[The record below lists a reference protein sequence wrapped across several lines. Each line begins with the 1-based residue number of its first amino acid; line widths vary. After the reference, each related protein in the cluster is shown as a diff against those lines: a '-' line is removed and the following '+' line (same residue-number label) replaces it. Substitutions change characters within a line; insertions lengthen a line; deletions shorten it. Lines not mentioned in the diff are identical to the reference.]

1 MLVVNLSG
9 IIQQRCQGQIY
20 GAAQHIGGKAV
31 GMAKSV
37 DRKVEGKTV
46 HADGLCL
53 SH

>member
-1 MLVVNLSG
+1 MSG
-9 IIQQRCQGQIY
+9 LDLWECSALY
-20 GAAQHIGGKAV
+20 YPIGGKVV

-46 HADGLCL
+46 HVDGLCL